1 MPCAS
6 FRQCLYPQLFTEG
19 DLTLKATK
27 VDGVADQVLD
37 KVKAAFKG
45 NLVKG
50 GGTSADVEIS
60 EVESPVSHRRRRRR
74 RSKTTSARGDEHN
87 MGKKLSFGFGT
98 QRGTCVSQQRLSVGW
113 RHEQCPCQRDVAPR
127 AALVSTLGGAAMTS
141 V

>member
-1 MPCAS
+1 M
-6 FRQCLYPQLFTEG
+6 
-19 DLTLKATK
+19 ATK

-74 RSKTTSARGDEHN
+74 RSKTTFSARAAIN
-87 MGKKLSFGFGT
+87 IIWGKVCRL
-98 QRGTCVSQQRLSVGW
+98 VSARSAAPAFPSNVSAWGGATSSVRVNVTW
-113 RHEQCPCQRDVAPR
+113 RHEQHLCQRWEVRP
-127 AALVSTLGGAAMTS
+127 
-141 V
+141 